1 MTEFDY
7 EQSTKNLRN
16 GCECQSCPFDRV
28 LCILEG
34 KCLLELEKEYIKV
47 LKD

>member
-7 EQSTKNLRN
+7 EQSGKNLRN
-16 GCECQSCPFDRV
+16 GWKCQSCSFERV
-28 LCILEG
+28 LCMLEG
-34 KCLLELEKEYIKV
+34 KCLLELEEYIKD

>member
-7 EQSTKNLRN
+7 EQSSKNLRN
-16 GCECQSCPFDRV
+16 GCECQSCSLERV

-34 KCLLELEKEYIKV
+34 KCLLELEEEYIKA